1 MATMNPEFPVVSGEL
16 AMPNAWSLTL
26 PVEFNRRIEDGSLVL
41 WTDELTFWI
50 NVWNN
55 DANLSMPEQ
64 ADRILMDASP
74 ARRDEQ
80 IERSDQLLRLTY
92 ELDEEDPDRTVP
104 AYSSISGH
112 VISAKGLVQMS
123 AYYDTPDAR
132 SLGYQII
139 HSVRQA

>member
-1 MATMNPEFPVVSGEL
+1 MSLNPDFPAVSGDF

-55 DANLSMPEQ
+55 DAKLSMQEQ
-64 ADRILMDASP
+64 AERILKDASP

-80 IERSDQLLRLTY
+80 IERADTLLRLTY
-92 ELDEEDPDRTVP
+92 ELDEEDPERAMP

-112 VISAKGLVQMS
+112 VMSAQGLVQIA
-123 AYYDTPDAR
+123 AYFDTAEAR
-132 SLGYQII
+132 SLGYQVI
-139 HSVRQA
+139 HSVRQG